1 MTSMSKASLSGAYTA
16 LVSPFTASGDA
27 VDLERLNAQICFQ
40 ASGGVRGIVA
50 CGTTGETPTLSAD
63 ERRAI
68 IAHSVDIGRPLGLSV
83 IAGAGSNATST
94 AIDLQREAESL
105 GVDATLQVVP
115 WYNRP
120 SQEGL
125 YRHFRTLADVADV
138 PIILYDVPGR
148 TGTPLEFSTIQRLAD
163 HPMVVAI
170 KAASGNLDDIS
181 RITRETDLA
190 VLSGDDALTLPI
202 QALGG
207 VGTVSVL
214 SNILPDQVQAL
225 CTAVNRGDLAAARMV
240 HDRTH
245 ELASGLCALDSNPI
259 PVKAAMGML
268 GRDSGVVRPPLAPL
282 SDQQVQTLRAL
293 LASVDLDTG
302 VVDPAGAAT
311 ELR

>member
-1 MTSMSKASLSGAYTA
+1 MSMNKTSLSGAYTA
-16 LVSPFTASGDA
+16 LVTPFTPGGDA

-40 ASGGVRGIVA
+40 ASGGVRGVVA

-83 IAGAGSNATST
+83 IAGAGANATST

-125 YRHFRTLADVADV
+125 YRHFHAIADAADV

-148 TGTPLEFSTIQRLAD
+148 TGTRLECSTVRRLAD
-163 HPMVVAI
+163 HPKVVAI

-181 RITRETDLA
+181 RIARETDLA
-190 VLSGDDALTLPI
+190 VLSGDDTLTLPI
-202 QALGG
+202 QSLGG
-207 VGTVSVL
+207 VGVVSVV

-225 CTAVNRGDLAAARMV
+225 CTAMNRGDLAAARVV
-240 HDRTH
+240 HDRMH
-245 ELASGLCALDSNPI
+245 ELSRGLCALDANPI
-259 PVKAAMGML
+259 PVKAAMGLL

-282 SDQQVQTLRAL
+282 SNPGMQALREL
-293 LASVDLDTG
+293 LASVELDAG
-302 VVDPAGAAT
+302 VSDRAGAAT